1 MMVADEA
8 EVVVKTIP
16 EVVVEA
22 EVKVEVVAK
31 VEADQTSADVAST
44 VGRMAIVPTL
54 A

>member
-8 EVVVKTIP
+8 EVVVKTSP

-31 VEADQTSADVAST
+31 VEVDQISAEVAST
-44 VGRMAIVPTL
+44 VGRMEFFPTL